1 MILGP
6 KILAV
11 QWTNSIFKIFIKL
24 VIFHFILFFVKTMM
38 NKVLTSYL
46 KPTMILIDD
55 AFNLKI
61 KVLFRFFFIVKTK
74 KKKIDNNLY

>member
-1 MILGP
+1 
-6 KILAV
+6 
-11 QWTNSIFKIFIKL
+11 
-24 VIFHFILFFVKTMM
+24 MM

-74 KKKIDNNLY
+74 KKKKLTINLY

>member
-1 MILGP
+1 
-6 KILAV
+6 
-11 QWTNSIFKIFIKL
+11 
-24 VIFHFILFFVKTMM
+24 MM

-61 KVLFRFFFIVKTK
+61 KVLFIFFFIVKTK
-74 KKKIDNNLY
+74 KNKKLTITYIKMITE